1 MYARKVKKRVV
12 RNGKKKLVRKGKAK
26 SKKTLLKPTS
36 LNRASPRSLPR
47 SSKIASIPS
56 SIASPRSSTLAS
68 IVSPTRTSN
77 IQRSQIQPLVMQG
90 DTLTQLVIKD
100 GRFSTLLSLV
110 KMAGL
115 ADLLNDKKKT
125 FTVFAPT
132 NDAFAK
138 LDKKT
143 LKLLT
148 SPQGRKKLKEILMYH
163 VVPERFES
171 SDIEGVSTKN
181 TALKDEIL
189 CIYVDNGE
197 AKVNDSKIIQ
207 ADVRATNGVIH
218 VIDTVL
224 ATPTKTC
231 AKYGY

>member
-1 MYARKVKKRVV
+1 MYSKKRKSTKASNVV
-12 RNGKKKLVRKGKAK
+12 
-26 SKKTLLKPTS
+26 
-36 LNRASPRSLPR
+36 
-47 SSKIASIPS
+47 
-56 SIASPRSSTLAS
+56 SPRSSPRAS
-68 IVSPTRTSN
+68 TRASPITSS
-77 IQRSQIQPLVMQG
+77 IQRSQSQPLVMQG
-90 DTLTQLVIKD
+90 DTITQLVIKD

-115 ADLLNDKKKT
+115 ADLLNDRKKT

-148 SPQGRKKLKEILMYH
+148 SPEGAKKLKEILMYH
-163 VVPERFES
+163 VIPERFES

-189 CIYVDNGE
+189 CVYVYDGA
-197 AKVNDSKIIQ
+197 AKVNDSTIVQ
-207 ADVRATNGVIH
+207 ADVRASNGVIH

-224 ATPTKTC
+224 AEPTKTC